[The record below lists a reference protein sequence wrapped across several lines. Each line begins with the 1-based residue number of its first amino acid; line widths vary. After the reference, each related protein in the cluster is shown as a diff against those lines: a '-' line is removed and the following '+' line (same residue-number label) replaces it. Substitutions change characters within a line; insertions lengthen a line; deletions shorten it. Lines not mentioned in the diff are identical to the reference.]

1 MSTGCENTYVDHV
14 EVRPSRI
21 HGKGVFARRRLA
33 AKRKIGELVGEL
45 ITVREARRRAKN
57 AAVVTIVEFE
67 DDWALDVASD
77 PCLRYVNHS
86 CAPNTYLRRANRRV
100 ELYTL
105 REIKPGEELT
115 CNYGETHHE
124 GTLPC
129 RCGAPKCRSRL

>member
-1 MSTGCENTYVDHV
+1 MDHL

-21 HGKGVFARRRLA
+21 HGKGVFARKRLA
-33 AKRKIGELVGEL
+33 ARRKIGEFLGEL
-45 ITVREARRRAKN
+45 ISVREARRRAKH

-67 DDWALDVASD
+67 DGKALDVATD

-86 CAPNTYLRRANRRV
+86 CRPNTFLRRANRRV

-105 REIKPGEELT
+105 RDIKPGEELT
-115 CNYGETHHE
+115 CDYGETHHE

-129 RCGAPKCRSRL
+129 QCGAEGCRSLL